1 MKALLL
7 IFLGGGAGS
16 AFRFLISK
24 FFYINKGGFPWA
36 TLVANFIGC
45 LLIGFLVGWALKND
59 SLRSEVYL
67 FSVIGF
73 CGGLTT
79 FSTFSMENMIF
90 LRSGDYSSFISY
102 TLLSFIG
109 GLVFVFAGHS
119 LFKFLA

>member
-7 IFLGGGAGS
+7 IFLGGGLGS

-24 FFYINKGGFPWA
+24 LFYINKEGFPWA

-45 LLIGFLVGWALKND
+45 LLIGFLVGWALKNE
-59 SLRSEVYL
+59 SFRSDVYL
-67 FSVIGF
+67 FCIIGF

-79 FSTFSMENMIF
+79 FSTFSMENMFF
-90 LRSGDYSSFISY
+90 LRSGDCLSFIGY
-102 TLLSFIG
+102 TLLSVVG

-119 LFKFLA
+119 LYKFLA